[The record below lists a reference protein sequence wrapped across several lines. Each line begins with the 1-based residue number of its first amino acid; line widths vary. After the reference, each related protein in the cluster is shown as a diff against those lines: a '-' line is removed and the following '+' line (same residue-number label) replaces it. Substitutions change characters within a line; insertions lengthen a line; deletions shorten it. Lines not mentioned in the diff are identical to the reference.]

1 MCVPVFRRRKHRR
14 DDVVEI
20 SDEEDGVEIVS
31 DEEDD
36 SGPSDF
42 DASGGSDAEDEDA
55 IIERRRRERQAKMA
69 KLAPNHGKP
78 TQAAPRFEKVSASAA
93 SYAGTSMQ
101 IVFLC
106 LLKKLT
112 TSCKKN
118 PQAYCEQNAGLL
130 FHILI

>member
-1 MCVPVFRRRKHRR
+1 MCFPVFRRRKHRR

-31 DEEDD
+31 DGSVDD

-78 TQAAPRFEKVSASAA
+78 TQAAPKFEKVSASAA
-93 SYAGTSMQ
+93 SYAGTSM
-101 IVFLC
+101 
-106 LLKKLT
+106 
-112 TSCKKN
+112 
-118 PQAYCEQNAGLL
+118 
-130 FHILI
+130 H